1 MLLVSGLTA
10 GCGSSSGNGRGM
22 AEIVE
27 TEPQSREGGE
37 GEKPDSSGQSTERN
51 DKLSTE
57 LKDKLSTEPGRIKSE
72 EPAGEKTEE
81 RVPGDWEGEQSGEA
95 RERRLEDW
103 DEKTSGEAGEQR
115 LEDWDEKASGETG
128 EKRLEDWDEKASGE
142 AGEQKQGD
150 SEGKQPGQ
158 TRGQKPEEA
167 VEEAAVKEDGTYN
180 TKEEVALYLHIYG
193 HLPDN
198 YITKKEAQDMGWDS
212 KKGNLDQVAP
222 GMSIGGNRFG
232 NYEGLLPEKK
242 GRKYYECDLEYEGGY
257 RGAKRLIYSNDGLIF
272 YTEDHYQTFEQLY

>member
-1 MLLVSGLTA
+1 M
-10 GCGSSSGNGRGM
+10 
-22 AEIVE
+22 E

-57 LKDKLSTEPGRIKSE
+57 PGRIKSE
-72 EPAGEKTEE
+72 EPAGETAEE
-81 RVPGDWEGEQSGEA
+81 RAPGDWEGEQSGEA
-95 RERRLEDW
+95 GEKRSRDSDEITSGEAGEQRLEDSDEKTSGEAGERRLEDW
-103 DEKTSGEAGEQR
+103 DEKTSGEAGE
-115 LEDWDEKASGETG
+115 K
-128 EKRLEDWDEKASGE
+128 
-142 AGEQKQGD
+142 KQGD

-180 TKEEVALYLHIYG
+180 TREEVALYLHIYG